1 MNDAY
6 RKQFDALREITI
18 MTNKTVFVVGGA
30 GFIGSHT
37 AKLLAK
43 QGYEPIVYD
52 NLSTGHRASV
62 RWGTLVEGDILDTP
76 RLIKAV
82 ERHDPI
88 AVIHFA
94 ASAYVG
100 ESVGNPAKYYR
111 NNVSGTQSLL
121 EACRLTG
128 GRNIIFS
135 SSCATYGIPE
145 RLPIRE
151 GEVQR
156 PINPY
161 GRTKLIAEHMLADY
175 VAAYGSRY
183 VALRYFNASGADLDG
198 ELGEAHDPETH
209 LIPRA
214 LMAAAGNI
222 DFLEV
227 YGEDYDTTD
236 GTCIRDYIHVTDLA
250 RAHVLAVEH
259 LVNDGDNL
267 AVNLGSGHGTS
278 IKEILDA
285 ISRLTGREVPVAMR
299 ARRAGDPP
307 ALYADPALAAEK
319 LGFQTVYSDLDT
331 IIRTAAPHF
340 GLEVR
345 A

>member
-1 MNDAY
+1 MNA
-6 RKQFDALREITI
+6 KNVI
-18 MTNKTVFVVGGA
+18 VVGGA

-37 AKLLAK
+37 SKLLSR
-43 QGYEPIVYD
+43 QGYNPVVYD
-52 NLSTGHRASV
+52 NLSTGHLASV
-62 RWGTLVEGDILDTP
+62 RWGPFVEGDILDTQQ
-76 RLIKAV
+76 LTDVI
-82 ERHDPI
+82 EHHDPI

-100 ESVGNPAKYYR
+100 ESVQHPAKYYR

-121 EACRLTG
+121 DACRLAG
-128 GRNIIFS
+128 ARNVIFS
-135 SSCATYGIPE
+135 SSCATYGVPD

-151 GEVQR
+151 AEAQH

-161 GRTKLIAEHMLADY
+161 GRTKLIVEQMLADY
-175 VAAYGSRY
+175 SAAYDLQY
-183 VALRYFNASGADLDG
+183 VALRYFNASGADIDG
-198 ELGEAHDPETH
+198 EIGEKHDPETH

-214 LMAAAGNI
+214 MMAAAGSI

-227 YGEDYDTTD
+227 FGSDYDTPD
-236 GTCIRDYIHVTDLA
+236 GTCIRDYIHVADLA

-259 LVNDGDNL
+259 LVNGGGNL
-267 AVNLGSGHGTS
+267 AINLGTGHGTS
-278 IKEILDA
+278 IKDILDA
-285 ISRLTGREVPVAMR
+285 IKRLTGRSVPVEMR

-319 LGFQTVYSDLDT
+319 LGFQTFYSDLDT
-331 IIRTAAPHF
+331 IIRTAAPFF
-340 GLEVR
+340 GLKVL